1 MGNRDDR
8 CHHHL
13 PEVQDRV
20 PAHGVTGSA
29 AQDKF
34 RFTVERM
41 QKKGSQVELKTIHC
55 FLVHPSKREETQP
68 SIGGTAVPKRGR
80 MFDMLKEIFDQADTN
95 CPTDISFMHDSGG
108 NAKNECRE
116 LLLAYVMSHKVDD
129 GRKVALR
136 LQGVTTLKSGMGLLF
151 LMLGQEDGKTRLVL
165 SRFPADQGIS
175 AEERKDSL
183 NLEFLEKVFMKSA
196 TAYKSAVFSG
206 KSDLASVWFGRAVDR
221 QINSPGDQIAHY
233 WIRDFLASALRTT
246 AAAGTKRLA
255 VALRTAIQGLSD
267 AEAKSEIAAAVTLI
281 GGVAGMT
288 ITGEQFC
295 SQFGLSPEAT
305 NAIRSAFKDDKLM
318 KESFKFDAG
327 EFKRHIAFRSVE
339 LNNGGILTAE
349 ASRFDEVFTQEP
361 AGQADGEVRITTQ
374 GRVVDERLRK
384 AKA

>member
-1 MGNRDDR
+1 M
-8 CHHHL
+8 
-13 PEVQDRV
+13 
-20 PAHGVTGSA
+20 
-29 AQDKF
+29 
-34 RFTVERM
+34 
-41 QKKGSQVELKTIHC
+41 ELKTIHC
-55 FLVHPSKREETQP
+55 FLVHASKREETQP

-80 MFDMLKEIFDQADTN
+80 MFDMLKEIFDRAETD
-95 CPTDISFMHDSGG
+95 CPTDISFMHDSDG
-108 NAKNECRE
+108 NAKNECRD
-116 LLLAYVMSHKVDD
+116 LLLAYVKSHKVDD

-136 LQGVTTLKSGMGLLF
+136 LQGVTTQKSGMGLLF
-151 LMLGQEDGKTRLVL
+151 LILGQEAGKTRLVL

-196 TAYKSAVFSG
+196 TAYKAAVFSG
-206 KSDLASVWFGRAVDR
+206 KSDLTSVWVGRAVDK
-221 QINSPGDQIAHY
+221 QINNPGDQIAHY

-255 VALRTAIQGLSD
+255 IALRLAIQGLSD
-267 AEAKSEIAAAVTLI
+267 TEAKSEIAAAVTLI
-281 GGVAGMT
+281 GGVAGKT

-318 KESFKFDAG
+318 KESFKFDAD
-327 EFKRHIAFRSVE
+327 EFKRHVAFRSVE

-349 ASRFDEVFTQEP
+349 ASRFDDVFTQEP
-361 AGQADGEVRITTQ
+361 AGQSDGEVRITTQ

-384 AKA
+384 AKV